1 MAHTKAKGTS
11 KLGRDSRSQR
21 LGVKVFGGQTVR
33 PGRVLVRQRGT
44 RFFPGEGVKKG
55 GDDSLFAVREGKVK
69 FLEKKHPKFTGQLK
83 RTRIVEVV

>member
-21 LGVKVFGGQTVR
+21 LGVKVFGGQGVL
-33 PGRVLVRQRGT
+33 PGRILVRQRGT

-55 GDDSLFAVREGKVK
+55 GDDTLFAIKEGKVK
-69 FLEKKHPKFTGQLK
+69 FLEKKRPKFTGQLK
-83 RTRIVEVV
+83 KTRIVEVV